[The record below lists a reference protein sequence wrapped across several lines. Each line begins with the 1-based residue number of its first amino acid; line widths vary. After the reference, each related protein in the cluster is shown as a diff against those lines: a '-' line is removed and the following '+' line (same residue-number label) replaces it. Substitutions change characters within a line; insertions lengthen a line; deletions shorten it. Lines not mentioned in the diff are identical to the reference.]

1 MITLDHHGKELKLNP
16 VTKIRVRFRDGRWF
30 VEYKESRKFLFIPL
44 KGIWQVEGSYRDF
57 FDAKQRADCM
67 KMQGGYYT
75 IVDSEID
82 YDVDGSQE
90 DIG

>member
-1 MITLDHHGKELKLNP
+1 
-16 VTKIRVRFRDGRWF
+16 
-30 VEYKESRKFLFIPL
+30 
-44 KGIWQVEGSYRDF
+44 VEGSYRDF
-57 FDAKQRADCM
+57 FDAKQKADCM